1 MVKGFKDGNEKF
13 HPIAQRKGIRKS
25 RNQSL
30 KTKGVLI
37 RKKRS
42 SMKIK
47 ANNLTPRELREHP
60 LFEENTEW
68 LDAFAETPEVIVAD
82 DRRGIFH
89 IWFGGESHYVH
100 QYTPDGHEFNVFS
113 FGFDKNRLEED
124 EVLKMIEKT
133 LNEEDEE

>member
-1 MVKGFKDGNEKF
+1 MVKGFKDGNNKF
-13 HPIAQRKGIRKS
+13 HPITQARGVRKS
-25 RNQSL
+25 RDQSI
-30 KTKGVLI
+30 KSQGVLI

-47 ANNLTPRELREHP
+47 ATNLTPRELREHP

-100 QYTPDGHEFNVFS
+100 QYTPDGHEFDVFS
-113 FGFDKNRLEED
+113 FGFDKNRLDQD

-133 LNEEDEE
+133 LNEDDEE